1 VDEAIEDGPVPFFRG
16 DLAYDEGGFS
26 SVTVLDDYEEV
37 TALLFGKRRDSP
49 IVQDEEIEA
58 CESVESLAYRPSP
71 RPTPSASSSRGRRTY
86 LAKYFSRQ
94 ALCPHPR
101 TAVLP
106 LIEDGFHDLCG
117 VGADRLSPVDQPGG
131 RPVEVLPVGRGRCS
145 FSVVY
150 LPLRASL
157 PPPLHHPLSSWPEF
171 QRKLR
176 KKGVTLMLLWEEYR
190 EQHSEGYP
198 YSRFCELYRPW
209 LSRRDLVLRQE
220 YKAGQKMF
228 VDSVGKTV
236 PVVDPVTGE
245 VREAQ
250 IFDAGRNSLSESQ
263 VSSTSSGNG

>member
-1 VDEAIEDGPVPFFRG
+1 MESPLSVIRYALWTRRSRMAPCHFSAGIWLRRG
-16 DLAYDEGGFS
+16 WIS

-86 LAKYFSRQ
+86 LAKYFSGRPC
-94 ALCPHPR
+94 APSADR
-101 TAVLP
+101 VLP

-117 VGADRLSPVDQPGG
+117 VGRSSCPVDQPREASRGTP
-131 RPVEVLPVGRGRCS
+131 RGRGRCS

-176 KKGVTLMLLWEEYR
+176 
-190 EQHSEGYP
+190 
-198 YSRFCELYRPW
+198 
-209 LSRRDLVLRQE
+209 RR
-220 YKAGQKMF
+220 A
-228 VDSVGKTV
+228 
-236 PVVDPVTGE
+236 
-245 VREAQ
+245 
-250 IFDAGRNSLSESQ
+250 
-263 VSSTSSGNG
+263 